1 MQLKARVLGVPCP
14 FPMNLPVWPSLWTWC
29 HQLLSTRQE
38 EGVRGEMADLAQE
51 GSRVVVCGSAV
62 SLQSVGRGCRV
73 PDQSDQFLA
82 QTES

>member
-1 MQLKARVLGVPCP
+1 MGSQATCKSENRDQAKSRR
-14 FPMNLPVWPSLWTWC
+14 LP